1 MDLQDFAEFKALQ
14 VADRTYVIVAE
25 RKDGR
30 IILVADPGL
39 GKPWSSRNKK
49 LADDHARALEQ
60 DPLCRKASAMT
71 INDAFPILQKQ
82 LRKDAG
88 LN

>member
-14 VADRTYVIVAE
+14 AADQIYVIVAE
-25 RKDGR
+25 RADGR

-39 GKPWSSRNKK
+39 GKPWHSKNKK
-49 LADDHARALEQ
+49 LADDHARLLER
-60 DPLCRKASAMT
+60 DPNCRKASAMT
-71 INDAFPILQKQ
+71 INDAFPVLQKQ